1 MDSLFRLL
9 QQSFRQGFSSDDLD
23 RKVKNVCISNVFESK
38 IKEDTKERGEK
49 KYFLQILLKLW
60 FVSH

>member
-9 QQSFRQGFSSDDLD
+9 QQSFSQGFSSDDLD

-38 IKEDTKERGEK
+38 IKEDTKEREEK
-49 KYFLQILLKLW
+49 KYFLQALLKLW

>member
-38 IKEDTKERGEK
+38 IKEDTKEREEK
-49 KYFLQILLKLW
+49 KYFLQALLKLW